1 MRKAIA
7 QQQAQKGHFQLR
19 GENPGRLENFSD
31 AIFALAITFLLI
43 STDPP
48 THFDQIKRM
57 LVDLIPFLMCMVLFI
72 MVWHEHTVF
81 FLRYGLRNGPIVVLN
96 TAFLFLMLF
105 YVHPL
110 RFLTQLIELPIAM
123 LMGNHALRDEI
134 AQRIHAEDIAEL
146 MAMYG
151 FGASA
156 VFFLLAAMYHF
167 ALKQKDSLQLSP
179 EEVFDTQSSCTKNL
193 LMGSVPFLSALI
205 ALFLLKN
212 MWAGMICGMTYL
224 LYTPLMLIWG
234 KRDERKRLLLF
245 PPHDQ

>member
-1 MRKAIA
+1 MRKTIA
-7 QQQAQKGHFQLR
+7 QQQAQKSHFQLR

-123 LMGNHALRDEI
+123 MIGDHALRDEI
-134 AQRIHAEDIAEL
+134 AQRINAEDMAEL

-151 FGASA
+151 FGAAA
-156 VFFLLAAMYHF
+156 VFFILAAMYHF
-167 ALKQKDSLQLSP
+167 ALKQKDTLQLSL
-179 EEVFDTQSSCTKNL
+179 EEQFDTKSSRSRNL

-205 ALFLLKN
+205 ALLLLNN
-212 MWAGMICGMTYL
+212 MWAGMICGMVYF
-224 LYTPLMLIWG
+224 LYTPLMLIWS
-234 KRDERKRLLLF
+234 KREERKRLSLF
-245 PPHDQ
+245 GTPDQ